1 MVARL
6 HKSNDESR
14 EACASF
20 PDAVEIQAASTKG
33 LFIPAARSNFDVCS
47 DRSFGTFG
55 CLFPI
60 ISLSEISPRRKLQSE
75 DQYLEASGKATV
87 IANDSSTYRDP
98 HGLYVM
104 DAKSLFDA
112 LNSEQSQGDDDRS
125 ALETAIISESLS
137 ACRGRLRWVPHNMN
151 PANSMTKSVGGH
163 HEPLLKLLQTR
174 KYITEEVARQ
184 TI

>member
-1 MVARL
+1 
-6 HKSNDESR
+6 
-14 EACASF
+14 
-20 PDAVEIQAASTKG
+20 
-33 LFIPAARSNFDVCS
+33 
-47 DRSFGTFG
+47 
-55 CLFPI
+55 
-60 ISLSEISPRRKLQSE
+60 
-75 DQYLEASGKATV
+75 
-87 IANDSSTYRDP
+87 
-98 HGLYVM
+98 M

-125 ALETAIISESLS
+125 ALETAIISESWA

-151 PANSMTKSVGGH
+151 PPNSITKSVGGH